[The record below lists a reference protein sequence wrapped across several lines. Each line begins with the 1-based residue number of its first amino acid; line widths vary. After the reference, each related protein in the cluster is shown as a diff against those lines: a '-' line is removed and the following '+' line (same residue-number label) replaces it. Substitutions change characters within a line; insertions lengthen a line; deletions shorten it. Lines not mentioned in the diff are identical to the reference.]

1 MPIKLCPR
9 CGCTLTR
16 YRKWRNGKDKKV
28 YQKKTHRWHCRGGC
42 GYVEVA

>member
-16 YRKWRNGKDKKV
+16 YRRQAGKKK
-28 YQKKTHRWHCRGGC
+28 KKTHRWHCRGGC